1 MRKNLLCCMSLTVFF
16 LGCSTTEK
24 IPPKQPILCS
34 VLSFESRASMN
45 AGEAE
50 SVTDMFVGALQ
61 NSQRFTVIERKQLNA
76 VVKEQEFQAAQS
88 DDRTAK
94 AAKILA
100 INKMFSGSIGM
111 LGDKYIVSVKMID
124 VESSRVDY
132 SHSWTYDDD
141 LEDINEEFLPNIVQE
156 ILLAIDGVEK
166 K

>member
-1 MRKNLLCCMSLTVFF
+1 MFKKLQCCVLFTVFF

-34 VLSFESRASMN
+34 ILSFESRAGMKT
-45 AGEAE
+45 GEAE
-50 SVTDMFVGALQ
+50 SVADMFAGALQ
-61 NSQRFTVIERKQLNA
+61 NSQRFTVIERNQLNA
-76 VVKEQEFQAAQS
+76 IVKEQEFQSAQS
-88 DDRTAK
+88 EDGTAK

-100 INKMFSGSIGM
+100 ISKMFSGSVGM
-111 LGDKYIVSVKMID
+111 LGEDYVVSVKMID

-141 LEDINEEFLPNIVQE
+141 LEDINEEFLPNIVRE
-156 ILLAIDGVEK
+156 ILLAIDGVQK